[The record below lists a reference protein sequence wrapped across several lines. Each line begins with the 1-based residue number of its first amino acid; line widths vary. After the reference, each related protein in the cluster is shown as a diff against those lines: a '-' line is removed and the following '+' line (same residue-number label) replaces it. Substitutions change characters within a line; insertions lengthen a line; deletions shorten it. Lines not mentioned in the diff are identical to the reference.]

1 MDNKRTFLNI
11 IKMGLILSFRKNKTK
26 KEQKAAKSFKKSF
39 LTLFFIMLTWTMVF
53 TFVVVAFYPSR
64 GFNGV
69 KRYGV
74 VENDSV
80 RYQQRGDKY
89 LPLRLLGL
97 DKKNLKDGDSV
108 LIFFQSNDGN
118 LRNAIT
124 KSDYQ
129 KITGL
134 RFAVIIA
141 TAIAGI
147 GVLATYTTSTK
158 NNAGKEFFEYLDNL
172 K

>member
-1 MDNKRTFLNI
+1 MLAWI
-11 IKMGLILSFRKNKTK
+11 I
-26 KEQKAAKSFKKSF
+26 
-39 LTLFFIMLTWTMVF
+39 VF
-53 TFVVVAFYPSR
+53 TAVVVAFYPSR
-64 GFNGV
+64 GFNGI

-80 RYQQRGDKY
+80 KYQQKGDKY
-89 LPLRLLGL
+89 LELRLLGL

-108 LIFFQSNDGN
+108 LIFFESSNGN

-134 RFAVIIA
+134 RFAVIIV

-147 GVLATYTTSTK
+147 GILSTYTTSTK
-158 NNAGKEFFEYLDNL
+158 NNAGKEFFKYLKDCDTH